1 MTQEA
6 TQKKPRF
13 SIPAPHVSA
22 SRWLI
27 ILLAQA
33 VATAVLLTV
42 GNRIISV
49 PIFTFLPLIA
59 LLLFGR
65 EMFKGSV
72 RFPKFR
78 HVLLGI
84 GLGFAALLVSL
95 GVSILFQSVMST
107 TGNPITDV
115 LTSGSLAQ
123 NLFTLFLNLIQLFG
137 EELLTFVAFMLVLQV
152 CSRFMKSGTAATVIA
167 WIISAIVFALVH
179 LSTYGFNVLQVLLI
193 IGVARLVLSLG
204 FIFTNNLIV
213 SYISHIIDDNTIFI
227 FTMIVA
233 AMNG

>member
-1 MTQEA
+1 MTQETA
-6 TQKKPRF
+6 QKRQRF
-13 SIPAPHVSA
+13 IIPAPNVSV

-27 ILLAQA
+27 ILLAQV
-33 VATAVLLTV
+33 VATVVLLTV
-42 GNRIISV
+42 ANRIISV
-49 PIFTFLPLIA
+49 SVFTFLPLIA

-72 RFPKFR
+72 RLPKFR

-84 GLGFAALLVSL
+84 GLGFAALLVSA
-95 GVSILFQSVMST
+95 GVGFLFQSIMNT
-107 TGNPITDV
+107 TSNPITDV

-152 CSRFMKSGTAATVIA
+152 CSRFMKSGTASTVIA

-179 LSTYGFNVLQVLLI
+179 LSTYGYNVLQVLLI

-213 SYISHIIDDNTIFI
+213 SYISHIVDDNTIFI
-227 FTMIVA
+227 FTMVVA
-233 AMNG
+233 AING